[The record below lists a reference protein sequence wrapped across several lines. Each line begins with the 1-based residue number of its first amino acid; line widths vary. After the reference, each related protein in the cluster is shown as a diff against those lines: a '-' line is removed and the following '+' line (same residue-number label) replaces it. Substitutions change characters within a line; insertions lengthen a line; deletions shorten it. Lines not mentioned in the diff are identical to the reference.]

1 MSSLETKLRN
11 RSLILV
17 GLGLSL
23 LVAVFL
29 SPLAS
34 KDPDGLDRVAQDQK
48 FEEKAAKNEAVVAKK
63 LPFANIF
70 EEYSLRGA
78 PEAIATP
85 LAGLLGTLATFGLA
99 WGIGKILI
107 KGNLPDAPDFE
118 QDIVLERNNN
128 SAQSRPEDDQ
138 IS

>member
-1 MSSLETKLRN
+1 MSSLKNKSRN

-17 GLGLSL
+17 GLGFSL
-23 LVAVFL
+23 VVAVFL

-34 KDPDGLDRVAQDQK
+34 QNPDGLDRVAQDQK
-48 FEEKAAKNEAVVAKK
+48 FEEKAAKDEDMVAKK

-70 EEYSLRGA
+70 EEYSLRGV

-85 LAGLLGTLATFGLA
+85 LAGLLGTLATFGIA

-107 KGNLPDAPDFE
+107 KGNLPATPDFDQE
-118 QDIVLERNNN
+118 IVLETND
-128 SAQSRPEDDQ
+128 SQSSNQSDQ
-138 IS
+138 KP

>member
-1 MSSLETKLRN
+1 MSSPKSKLRS
-11 RSLILV
+11 RPLILV

-48 FEEKAAKNEAVVAKK
+48 FEEKAAKDEDVVAKK

-70 EEYSLRGA
+70 EEYSFRGA

-85 LAGLLGTLATFGLA
+85 LAGLLGTLATFGIA
-99 WGIGKILI
+99 WGIGKII
-107 KGNLPDAPDFE
+107 VKGNLPDTNDFE
-118 QDIVLERNNN
+118 QDIVLEPNHN
-128 SAQSRPEDDQ
+128 SSPSHPPDDR